1 MIHVHV
7 FFQIRGFLSEVMRR
21 ATLPKV
27 ERVNRLAGNQRGD
40 FVDVMMAEVYSP
52 WHFYVQVL
60 GAQSL
65 RVRHDSVII
74 WTHLDG
80 SQLKD
85 PGSNRPDYE
94 LDDLVDD
101 MEDAYSKLSDL
112 DQCIPLEELKVTSI
126 CNCDKTEVGLGYKSL
141 QTGGFTMCSQKPRRE
156 EQQMVQGCHICSR
169 WPCSAGFKFCSINSG
184 NHLSGLSPR
193 LWSGGDS
200 PKQSRVFEEYPSP
213 VLLLHACT
221 GPI

>member
-1 MIHVHV
+1 
-7 FFQIRGFLSEVMRR
+7 MRR

-74 WTHLDG
+74 WIHLDG

-126 CNCDKTEVGLGYKSL
+126 CLCDKTEVGFSL
-141 QTGGFTMCSQKPRRE
+141 
-156 EQQMVQGCHICSR
+156 
-169 WPCSAGFKFCSINSG
+169 
-184 NHLSGLSPR
+184 
-193 LWSGGDS
+193 
-200 PKQSRVFEEYPSP
+200 
-213 VLLLHACT
+213 
-221 GPI
+221 

>member
-1 MIHVHV
+1 MHYVHV
-7 FFQIRGFLSEVMRR
+7 FFLQIRGFLSEVMRR

-74 WTHLDG
+74 WTHLDF

-126 CNCDKTEVGLGYKSL
+126 CLCDKTEVGLGYKSL
-141 QTGGFTMCSQKPRRE
+141 QTGGFTMCSQKPR
-156 EQQMVQGCHICSR
+156 
-169 WPCSAGFKFCSINSG
+169 
-184 NHLSGLSPR
+184 
-193 LWSGGDS
+193 
-200 PKQSRVFEEYPSP
+200 
-213 VLLLHACT
+213 
-221 GPI
+221 